1 MIKIKNKNQSNQKG
15 KKMKIKRLLAIT
27 GEQEKRTQPK
37 PSKPPR
43 KYVFQ
48 ASEFKPWVEKL

>member
-1 MIKIKNKNQSNQKG
+1 MKHPKKPQKIRQK
-15 KKMKIKRLLAIT
+15 KRLLAIT

-48 ASEFKPWVEKL
+48 ASEFKP